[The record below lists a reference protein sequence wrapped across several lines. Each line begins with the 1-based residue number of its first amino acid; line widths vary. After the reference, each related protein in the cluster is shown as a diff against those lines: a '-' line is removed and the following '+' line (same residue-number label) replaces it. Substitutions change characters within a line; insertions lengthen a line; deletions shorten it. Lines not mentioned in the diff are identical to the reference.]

1 MLHNVTKEHK
11 ILFSQ
16 IPGYLGSKSVTLIE
30 GNKNSVFLQCF
41 YVLCQTLRDPVPL
54 FLNILFGRQFFW
66 KQNYSYKFLNYF
78 TPYSNRGP
86 SENLT
91 DNSSPVLSSVDGK
104 YDEIVRLRFQ
114 ELGWRQPASC
124 ALTAQRRTKKHL
136 DSSPRYAGF
145 CDICSPFLPSAHF
158 N

>member
-1 MLHNVTKEHK
+1 MLHNVTTEHK
-11 ILFSQ
+11 IQFFQ
-16 IPGYLGSKSVTLIE
+16 IPGYLDSKSVMLIE

-54 FLNILFGRQFFW
+54 YLNILFGCQFFW

-78 TPYSNRGP
+78 TPYSSLRP

-91 DNSSPVLSSVDGK
+91 VNSSPVLSSVDGK
-104 YDEIVRLRFQ
+104 YDEIARLWFQ

-136 DSSPRYAGF
+136 DSSPRCAGF
-145 CDICSPFLPSAHF
+145 CGICSPCLP
-158 N
+158 